1 MQMPISFSGFVA
13 QSDLTLLTC
22 STTACSH
29 LNVIWRD
36 RKGRLFITRLNGK
49 AQPQSS
55 PWETDTHACLAA
67 QASQPK
73 TAVCV
78 GDHIV

>member
-22 STTACSH
+22 STTACSR

-36 RKGRLFITRLNGK
+36 RKGRLFIT
-49 AQPQSS
+49 
-55 PWETDTHACLAA
+55 
-67 QASQPK
+67 
-73 TAVCV
+73 
-78 GDHIV
+78 